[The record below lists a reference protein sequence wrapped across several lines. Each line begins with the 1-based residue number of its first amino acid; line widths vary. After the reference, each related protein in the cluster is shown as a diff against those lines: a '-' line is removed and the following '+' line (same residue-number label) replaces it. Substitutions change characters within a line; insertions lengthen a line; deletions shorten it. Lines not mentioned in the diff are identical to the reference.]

1 MPTEKQA
8 KKESQK
14 NARIQICENGP
25 YIVPGWIPL
34 VKLTISTDVEGYPA
48 SYIEGEEYP
57 INETYTF
64 CAGAGSPRANHF
76 AMERTKRYVLTVP
89 RSPAERPTTL
99 ELGKSTGQTSN

>member
-34 VKLTISTDVEGYPA
+34 L
-48 SYIEGEEYP
+48 
-57 INETYTF
+57 N
-64 CAGAGSPRANHF
+64 
-76 AMERTKRYVLTVP
+76 
-89 RSPAERPTTL
+89 
-99 ELGKSTGQTSN
+99 